1 MASSAG
7 FATKT
12 IAGEGR
18 MSRKKHHRVEEG
30 RAYWAM
36 VLPAF
41 LIYVLVMAFPII
53 LSVVLSVSNYD
64 GGKMF
69 GGDPWGF
76 AGLRSYAQVF
86 SDPLFWNALKN
97 NVYIVLISVLGQ
109 LPLGFI
115 FAYIIYRK
123 LVKWPG
129 FWQGVLYIPNILS
142 VIVVGLLWQTIF
154 SPNGP
159 IAEFMNTMARA
170 GFQSKLE
177 TVFSGVGGFNITDD
191 LVRKILNLAG
201 PAASQWFTDPVPEL
215 KDLILSYQGSPH
227 ALLINDLCNLFVQKW
242 SPEFLS
248 KPDLAML
255 PVLFVILWM
264 YTGMYLILFLANM
277 QKIDTQIIEAARIDG
292 ATEWQVMRFI
302 IVPALSGTI
311 VNSAILAI
319 SGSLSSFALI
329 FAMTGGGPSRVTEI
343 LSIYMYNNA
352 FLGRPNLPLANAI
365 SLIMV
370 LVSFALIAGTKALE
384 KRYGGKEE

>member
-1 MASSAG
+1 MP
-7 FATKT
+7 TRNR
-12 IAGEGR
+12 I
-18 MSRKKHHRVEEG
+18 RVEEG

-41 LIYVLVMAFPII
+41 IIYLLVMAFPIV
-53 LSVVLSVSNYD
+53 LSIVLSVSNYD

-69 GGDPWGF
+69 GGDAWGF
-76 AGLRSYAQVF
+76 AGLRSYARVF
-86 SDPLFWNALKN
+86 ADPLFWNALKN
-97 NVYIVLISVLGQ
+97 NAYIVLISVFGQ

-115 FAYIIYRK
+115 FAYIIFRK
-123 LVKWPG
+123 LVKWPD
-129 FWQGVLYIPNILS
+129 FWQGVLYVPNIIS

-159 IAEFMNTMARA
+159 IAEVMNSMARA

-177 TVFSGVGGFNITDD
+177 LLFSGEGGFIITDD
-191 LVRKILNLAG
+191 LVRKILDLAG
-201 PAASQWFTDPVPEL
+201 PAAAEWFTDPLPEL
-215 KDLILSYQGSPH
+215 KDLMLSYEGAPH
-227 ALLINDLCNLFVQKW
+227 AELIGDLCNLFVQKW
-242 SPEFLS
+242 SPEFLT
-248 KPDLAML
+248 KPNLAMM
-255 PVLFVILWM
+255 PILFVILWM

-277 QKIDTQIIEAARIDG
+277 QKIDVQIIEAARIDG
-292 ATEWQVMRFI
+292 ASEWQVMRFI
-302 IVPALSGTI
+302 ILPSLSGTI

-319 SGSLSSFALI
+319 SGSLSSFSLI

-370 LVSFALIAGTKALE
+370 AVSFLLIGLTKAVE
-384 KRYGGKEE
+384 KRYGGKED

>member
-1 MASSAG
+1 MP
-7 FATKT
+7 TKNR
-12 IAGEGR
+12 I
-18 MSRKKHHRVEEG
+18 RVEES

-41 LIYVLVMAFPII
+41 VIYLLVMAFPIV
-53 LSVVLSVSNYD
+53 LSSILSVSNYD

-69 GGDPWGF
+69 GGDVWGF
-76 AGLRSYAQVF
+76 AGLHSYARVF
-86 SDPLFWNALKN
+86 ADPLFWNALKN
-97 NVYIVLISVLGQ
+97 NAYIVLISVFGQ

-115 FAYIIYRK
+115 FAYIIFRK
-123 LVKWPG
+123 LVKWPD
-129 FWQGVLYIPNILS
+129 FWQGVLYVPNIIS

-159 IAEFMNTMARA
+159 IAEVMNTMARA

-177 TVFSGVGGFNITDD
+177 LLFSGEGGFIITDD
-191 LVRKILNLAG
+191 LVRKILDMAG
-201 PAASQWFTDPVPEL
+201 PAAAEWFTDPMPEL
-215 KDLILSYQGSPH
+215 KDLILSYEGAPH
-227 ALLINDLCNLFVQKW
+227 AELIGDLCNLFVQKW
-242 SPEFLS
+242 SPEFLT
-248 KPDLAML
+248 KPNLAMM
-255 PVLFVILWM
+255 PILFVILWM

-277 QKIDTQIIEAARIDG
+277 QKIDVQIIEAARIDG
-292 ATEWQVMRFI
+292 ASEWQVMRFI
-302 IVPALSGTI
+302 ILPSLSGTI

-319 SGSLSSFALI
+319 SGSLSSFSLI

-370 LVSFALIAGTKALE
+370 AVSFLLIGLTKAIE
-384 KRYGGKEE
+384 KRYGGKED

>member
-1 MASSAG
+1 MNRLR
-7 FATKT
+7 TR
-12 IAGEGR
+12 GE
-18 MSRKKHHRVEEG
+18 ET
-30 RAYWAM
+30 RAYWAL

-41 LIYVLVMAFPII
+41 SIYLLVMAFPIV
-53 LSVVLSVSNYD
+53 LSVVLSLSDYD

-69 GGDPWGF
+69 GGEPWGF
-76 AGLRSYAQVF
+76 AGFRSYARVF
-86 SDPLFWNALKN
+86 ADPYFWNALKN
-97 NVYIVLISVLGQ
+97 NAFIVLISVFGQ
-109 LPLGFI
+109 LPLGFV

-123 LVKWPG
+123 IVKWPG
-129 FWQGVLYIPNILS
+129 FWQGVLYVPNIIS

-159 IAEFMNTMARA
+159 IAEVMNSMARS

-177 TVFSGVGGFNITDD
+177 ALFSGSGGFAVTDD
-191 LVRKILNLAG
+191 LVRRILDLAG
-201 PAASQWFTDPVPEL
+201 PAASEWFTDPVPEL
-215 KDLILSYQGSPH
+215 KDLILSYEGAPR
-227 ALLINDLCNLFVQKW
+227 AELIGDLCNLFVARW

-248 KPDLAML
+248 KPNLAMM
-255 PVLFVILWM
+255 PIMFVILWM

-292 ATEWQVMRFI
+292 ASEWQVMRFVI
-302 IVPALSGTI
+302 LPALSGTI

-319 SGSLSSFALI
+319 SGSLSSFSLI

-370 LVSFALIAGTKALE
+370 VISFLLIGLTKAVE
-384 KRYGGKEE
+384 KRYGGKED

>member
-1 MASSAG
+1 MPNRLRLRG
-7 FATKT
+7 
-12 IAGEGR
+12 
-18 MSRKKHHRVEEG
+18 EEG
-30 RAYWAM
+30 RAYWSM

-41 LIYVLVMAFPII
+41 SIYLLVMAFPIV
-53 LSVVLSVSNYD
+53 LSIVLSVSNYD

-76 AGLRSYAQVF
+76 AGFKAYARVF

-97 NVYIVLISVLGQ
+97 NAYIVLMSVFGQ

-129 FWQGVLYIPNILS
+129 FWQGVLYVPNIIS

-159 IAEFMNTMARA
+159 IAEVMNSIARA
-170 GFQSKLE
+170 GFQSRLE
-177 TVFSGVGGFNITDD
+177 AILAGVGSLDISDD
-191 LVRKILNLAG
+191 HVRKILDLAG
-201 PAASQWFTDPVPEL
+201 PAALEWFTDPVPEL
-215 KDLILSYQGSPH
+215 KELIQSYSGAPMQE
-227 ALLINDLCNLFVQKW
+227 LLNDLCNLFVQRW

-248 KPDLAML
+248 KSNVAML
-255 PVLFVILWM
+255 PILFVLLWM

-277 QKIDTQIIEAARIDG
+277 QKIDAQIIEAARIDG
-292 ATEWQVMRFI
+292 ASEWQVMRCI
-302 IVPALSGTI
+302 ILPSLSGTI

-319 SGSLSSFALI
+319 SGSLSSFSLI

-370 LVSFALIAGTKALE
+370 VISFFLIVLTKLAE
-384 KRYGGKEE
+384 KRYGGKED

>member
-1 MASSAG
+1 MPNRLRLRG
-7 FATKT
+7 
-12 IAGEGR
+12 
-18 MSRKKHHRVEEG
+18 EEG
-30 RAYWAM
+30 RAYWSM

-41 LIYVLVMAFPII
+41 SIYLLVMAFPIV
-53 LSVVLSVSNYD
+53 LSIVLSVSNYD

-69 GGDPWGF
+69 GGDAWGF
-76 AGLRSYAQVF
+76 AGFKSYARVF

-97 NVYIVLISVLGQ
+97 NAYIVLISVFGQ
-109 LPLGFI
+109 LPLGFV

-129 FWQGVLYIPNILS
+129 FWQGVLYVPNIIS

-159 IAEFMNTMARA
+159 IAEVMNDIARA
-170 GFQSKLE
+170 GFQSRLE
-177 TVFSGVGGFNITDD
+177 AILAGVGTLDISDD
-191 LVRKILNLAG
+191 HVRRILDLAG
-201 PAASQWFTDPVPEL
+201 PAALEWFSDPVPEL
-215 KDLILSYQGSPH
+215 KELILSYSGAPTQE
-227 ALLINDLCNLFVQKW
+227 LLTDLCNLFVQRW

-248 KPDLAML
+248 KSNLAML
-255 PVLFVILWM
+255 PILFVILWM

-277 QKIDTQIIEAARIDG
+277 QKIDAQIIEAARIDG
-292 ATEWQVMRFI
+292 ASEWQVMRSI
-302 IVPALSGTI
+302 ILPSLSGTL

-319 SGSLSSFALI
+319 SGSLSSFSLI

-352 FLGRPNLPLANAI
+352 FQGRPNLPLANAI

-370 LVSFALIAGTKALE
+370 VISFFLIVLTKLAE
-384 KRYGGKEE
+384 KRYGGKED

>member
-1 MASSAG
+1 MQ
-7 FATKT
+7 TRNR
-12 IAGEGR
+12 I
-18 MSRKKHHRVEEG
+18 RVEEG

-41 LIYVLVMAFPII
+41 LIYLLVMAFPIV
-53 LSVVLSVSNYD
+53 LSIVLSVSNYD

-69 GGDPWGF
+69 GGDAWGF
-76 AGLRSYAQVF
+76 AGLRSYSRVF
-86 SDPLFWNALKN
+86 TDPHFWNALKN
-97 NVYIVLISVLGQ
+97 NAYIVMISVFGQ
-109 LPLGFI
+109 LPLGFV

-129 FWQGVLYIPNILS
+129 FWQGVLYVPNIIS

-159 IAEFMNTMARA
+159 IAEVMNSMARA

-177 TVFSGVGGFNITDD
+177 LLFTAHGGFTITDD
-191 LVRKILNLAG
+191 LVQNILNLAG
-201 PAASQWFTDPVPEL
+201 PAASEWFTNPLPEL
-215 KDLILSYQGSPH
+215 KELILSYEGAPH
-227 ALLINDLCNLFVQKW
+227 AELLGDLCNLFVPKW
-242 SPEFLS
+242 SPEFLT
-248 KPDLAML
+248 KPNLAML
-255 PVLFVILWM
+255 PILFVILWM

-277 QKIDTQIIEAARIDG
+277 QKIDVQIIEAARIDG
-292 ATEWQVMRFI
+292 ASEWQVMRFI
-302 IVPALSGTI
+302 ILPSLSGTI

-319 SGSLSSFALI
+319 SGSLSSFSLI

-343 LSIYMYNNA
+343 LSIYMFNNA

-370 LVSFALIAGTKALE
+370 AVSFLLIGLTKAVE
-384 KRYGGKEE
+384 KRYGGKED

>member
-1 MASSAG
+1 MQ
-7 FATKT
+7 TRNR
-12 IAGEGR
+12 I
-18 MSRKKHHRVEEG
+18 RVEEG

-41 LIYVLVMAFPII
+41 LIYLLVMAFPIV
-53 LSVVLSVSNYD
+53 LSIVLSVSNYD

-69 GGDPWGF
+69 GGDAWGF
-76 AGLRSYAQVF
+76 AGLRSYARVF
-86 SDPLFWNALKN
+86 TDPHFWNALKN
-97 NVYIVLISVLGQ
+97 NAYIVMISVFGQ
-109 LPLGFI
+109 LPLGFV

-129 FWQGVLYIPNILS
+129 FWQGVLYVPNIIS

-159 IAEFMNTMARA
+159 IAEVMNSMARA

-177 TVFSGVGGFNITDD
+177 LLFTAHGGFTITDD
-191 LVRKILNLAG
+191 LVQNILNLAG
-201 PAASQWFTDPVPEL
+201 PAASEWFTNPLPEL
-215 KDLILSYQGSPH
+215 KELILSYEGAPH
-227 ALLINDLCNLFVQKW
+227 AELLGDLCNLFVPKW
-242 SPEFLS
+242 SPEFLT
-248 KPDLAML
+248 KPNLAML
-255 PVLFVILWM
+255 PILFVILWM

-277 QKIDTQIIEAARIDG
+277 QKIDVQIIEAARIDG
-292 ATEWQVMRFI
+292 ASEWQVMRFI
-302 IVPALSGTI
+302 ILPSLSGTI

-319 SGSLSSFALI
+319 SGSLSSFSLI

-343 LSIYMYNNA
+343 LSIYMFNNA

-370 LVSFALIAGTKALE
+370 AVSFLLIGLTKAVE
-384 KRYGGKEE
+384 KRYGGKED

>member
-1 MASSAG
+1 MQ
-7 FATKT
+7 TRNR
-12 IAGEGR
+12 I
-18 MSRKKHHRVEEG
+18 RVEEG

-41 LIYVLVMAFPII
+41 LIYLLVMAFPIV
-53 LSVVLSVSNYD
+53 LSIVLSVSNYD

-69 GGDPWGF
+69 GGDAWGF
-76 AGLRSYAQVF
+76 AGLRSYARVF
-86 SDPLFWNALKN
+86 TDPHFWNALKN
-97 NVYIVLISVLGQ
+97 NAYIVMISVFGQ
-109 LPLGFI
+109 LPLGFV

-129 FWQGVLYIPNILS
+129 FWQGVLYVPNIIS

-159 IAEFMNTMARA
+159 IAEVMNSMARA

-177 TVFSGVGGFNITDD
+177 LLFTAHGGFTITDD
-191 LVRKILNLAG
+191 LVQNILNLAG
-201 PAASQWFTDPVPEL
+201 PAASEWFTNPLPEL
-215 KDLILSYQGSPH
+215 KELILSYEGAPH
-227 ALLINDLCNLFVQKW
+227 AELLGDLCNLFVPKW
-242 SPEFLS
+242 SPEFLT
-248 KPDLAML
+248 KPNLAML
-255 PVLFVILWM
+255 PILFVILWM

-277 QKIDTQIIEAARIDG
+277 QKIDVQIIEAARIDG
-292 ATEWQVMRFI
+292 ASEWQVMRFI
-302 IVPALSGTI
+302 ILPSLSGTI

-319 SGSLSSFALI
+319 SASLSSFSLI

-343 LSIYMYNNA
+343 LSIYMFNNA

-370 LVSFALIAGTKALE
+370 AVSFLLIGLTKAVE
-384 KRYGGKEE
+384 KRYGGKED